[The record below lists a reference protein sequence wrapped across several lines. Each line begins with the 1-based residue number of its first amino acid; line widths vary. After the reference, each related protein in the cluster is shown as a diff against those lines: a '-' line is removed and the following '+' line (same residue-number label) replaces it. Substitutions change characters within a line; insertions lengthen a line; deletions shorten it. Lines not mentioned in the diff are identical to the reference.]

1 MSLCFNTDHSPY
13 AYVRSTGNWAWGSDK
28 QVPRKDLQTVDTT
41 PNSIL
46 DWIFD
51 GKLFAIHPNAIRN

>member
-1 MSLCFNTDHSPY
+1 MQPCFDADHSPY
-13 AYVRSTGNWAWGSDK
+13 AYVRSSGNWAWDNDR
-28 QVPRKDLQTVDTT
+28 QVQRQDVQTVDTT

-51 GKLFAIHPNAIRN
+51 GKDT